1 MHTESVHAVQYVN
14 DHHCESLQ
22 ILPQNQC
29 RTREVCGIILD
40 LLVGH
45 ECSSE
50 LTSLFYMCSDV
61 FMCL

>member
-14 DHHCESLQ
+14 AHHCESLQ

-40 LLVGH
+40 LLVGVVEGH
-45 ECSSE
+45 
-50 LTSLFYMCSDV
+50 V
-61 FMCL
+61 FPAALS